1 MRKPHQVRIQLTGGL
16 QDLEAWQDE
25 LFDIAEEKGFIQ
37 HFQDGPKKFG
47 DHGPL
52 HKLVIGFVEDP
63 KRIESR
69 WGRCIR

>member
-37 HFQDGPKKFG
+37 HLQDGPKFG

-52 HKLVIGFVEDP
+52 HKLVMASSKTRARAKAAV
-63 KRIESR
+63 
-69 WGRCIR
+69 